1 MKKISE
7 EKNYLER
14 YRIEKGQYLVG
25 VFEPT
30 ITFYKQQVRT
40 TNIFYALLK
49 EKEIKKGDKI
59 AVLGGGI
66 AGLTFASLAIKCGI
80 LVHHYEQNSN
90 FLHMQ
95 LGCDSRIIHPN
106 VFDWPIAEL
115 QSNSNLPVLSWDYGT
130 ADHVC
135 RQVLAEFNKLKLQH
149 VTYYDE
155 RLRSTI
161 VSISNSGNTNAVTYT
176 QPFNSHQK
184 SQQVEFYKTVIVATG
199 YGVEK
204 GVPGGATTSYWRN
217 DKLSQSVLT
226 ADNIIPISGT
236 GDGAFSDLFRATIVN
251 SNILEL
257 YKILSEDKIYSKTLP
272 KLEKIREEW
281 KDKSVQRKPE
291 WLYKKL
297 KSIIP
302 VEDSMRIAQKFEFN
316 KATVTLFGLQSNF
329 SQVLNL
335 DKMSFINAFLGF
347 ILFES
352 NSFVYQ
358 QGEYKLDKKKQ
369 GYKLKGQKASN
380 LFIARHGTELTEQLK
395 QFFTVSQWE
404 PLEKKQ
410 QEFKNEPMKRLWDN
424 SYLEK
429 NYVTPKVTPVYR
441 NQVSNMLSFF
451 TTTLANA
458 IKASGD
464 LNSDSDFRLAL
475 HNVIF
480 IEGKYYFQ
488 QMTSYAGSKLPTNR
502 GGIGRVYPIDL
513 GNVGL
518 SIRTNKAILIQNKNK
533 EQFNAIMNDL
543 NINPSSLQRKAMY
556 LSVPILS
563 KDEFGSPTT
572 NLILYLDSKEHLI
585 DKNPNLINLI
595 YFSIEG
601 LVNNM
606 EMLIKNEDIDMSVNS
621 FVALKPKSAQPFF
634 EEYKH
639 NSCLKA
645 YELVSPLFEK
655 FYSFDLKSNIK

>member
-1 MKKISE
+1 MKKLTE

-14 YRIEKGQYLVG
+14 YNIEKGQYLIG

-40 TNIFYALLK
+40 INIFYALLK

-80 LVHHYEQNSN
+80 YVHHYEQNSN

-106 VFDWPIAEL
+106 VFDWPISEL
-115 QSNSNLPVLSWDYGT
+115 QSNSDLPVLSWDYGT
-130 ADHVC
+130 ADYVC
-135 RQVLAEFNKLKLQH
+135 RQVLAEFNKIKLQH
-149 VTYYDE
+149 ITYYDE

-161 VSISNSGNTNAVTYT
+161 VSISNSGTSNAVTYT
-176 QPFNSHQK
+176 QLYNSQQK

-226 ADNIIPISGT
+226 ADNKIPISGT
-236 GDGAFSDLFRATIVN
+236 GDGAFSDLLRAKIVN
-251 SNILEL
+251 SNILDL
-257 YKILSEDKIYSKTLP
+257 FKTLSDDKIYYKILP

-281 KDKSVQRKPE
+281 KDKTVQRKPE

-302 VEDSMRIAQKFEFN
+302 VEDSMRIAQKFEFT

-335 DKMSFINAFLGF
+335 DKMSFINAVLGF

-352 NSFVYQ
+352 NSFLYQ
-358 QGEYKLDKKKQ
+358 EGEYKLDKKKE
-369 GYKLKGQKASN
+369 GYKLKGQRAPN

-395 QFFTVSQWE
+395 QFFTPDQWE

-410 QEFKNEPMKRLWDN
+410 GERKNEPMKRLWDS
-424 SYLEK
+424 SYFEK
-429 NYVTPKVTPVYR
+429 HYVTPKAPTIYR

-464 LNSDSDFRLAL
+464 LSSDSDFRLAL
-475 HNVIF
+475 HKVVF
-480 IEGKYYFQ
+480 LEGKYYFQ
-488 QMTSYAGSKLPTNR
+488 QITAYAGSKLPTNR
-502 GGIGRVYPIDL
+502 GGIGRLYPVDQ

-518 SIRTNKAILIQNKNK
+518 SIRTNKAILIQNKDK
-533 EQFNAIMNDL
+533 EEFNAIMNEL

-563 KDEFGSPTT
+563 KDEFGFPAT

-595 YFSIEG
+595 YFSIQG

-606 EMLIKNEDIDMSVNS
+606 EMLIKNEDIDMNVNS
-621 FVALKPKSAQPFF
+621 FVALKPKLAQPFF
-634 EEYKH
+634 EAYKH

-655 FYSFDLKSNIK
+655 FYSFDIKNNIK